1 MPIADS
7 TSATPPPET
16 DATVRN
22 RILRQAVSISLAVSP
37 FALAFGILCAEA
49 DFRLIEAIGFSS
61 IIFGGSSQFASAL
74 VLADGGTVA
83 AAVLAGGLLALR
95 SLAFGVVMAPAL
107 RGPFWWRALVSQLM
121 IDESLAVGAGQTELK
136 WRRFGYL
143 AGGIGV
149 FVLWNLFTVLGFT
162 ILGGAGDLVTDL
174 GIDATIP
181 AAFLALL
188 WPRLRDPQQRLIA
201 GVGAAVAIAG
211 APALPPGI
219 PIILAAA
226 AVTLLRPWRSPPGRR
241 MGLT

>member
-1 MPIADS
+1 MPPAES
-7 TSATPPPET
+7 TSASTPAEI
-16 DATVRN
+16 DASVRN

-74 VLADGGTVA
+74 VLADGGTVV
-83 AAVLAGGLLALR
+83 AAVVAGGLLALR

-107 RGPFWWRALVSQLM
+107 RGPLWWRALVSQLM
-121 IDESLAVGAGQTELK
+121 IDESLAVGAGQTELR

-162 ILGGAGDLVTDL
+162 ILGSAGDLVTDL

-188 WPRLRDPQQRLIA
+188 WPRLSDPRQRLIA
-201 GVGAAVAIAG
+201 GAGAVVAIAG
-211 APALPPGI
+211 APLLPPGI

-226 AVTLLRPWRSPPGRR
+226 AVALLRPWRSHPGQRV
-241 MGLT
+241 GLT

>member
-1 MPIADS
+1 MPSADS
-7 TSATPPPET
+7 TSATPPSEA
-16 DATVRN
+16 DAAVRN
-22 RILRQAVSISLAVSP
+22 RILRQAASISLAVSP

-49 DFRLIEAIGFSS
+49 GFRLIEAIGFSS

-74 VLADGGTVA
+74 VLADGGTVV
-83 AAVLAGGLLALR
+83 AAVLAGALLALR

-107 RGPFWWRALVSQLM
+107 RGPLWWRALASQLM
-121 IDESLAVGAGQTELK
+121 IDESLAVGTAQTELR

-188 WPRLRDPQQRLIA
+188 WPRLIDPRQRLIA
-201 GVGAAVAIAG
+201 AAGAVVAIAG
-211 APALPPGI
+211 APLLPPGI
-219 PIILAAA
+219 PIVLAAT
-226 AVTLLRPWRSPPGRR
+226 AVALLRPWQEPAHQRA
-241 MGLT
+241 GLR